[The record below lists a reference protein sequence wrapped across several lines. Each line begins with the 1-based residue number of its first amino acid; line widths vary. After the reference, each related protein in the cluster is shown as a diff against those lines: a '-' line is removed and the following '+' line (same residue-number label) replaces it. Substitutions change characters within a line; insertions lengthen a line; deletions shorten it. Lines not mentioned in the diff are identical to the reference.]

1 MSLLLVV
8 ITSSFLWRW
17 QSMWLAPVVRMS
29 SGCCALLDGC
39 DETAGPTTTKD
50 LAYDIA
56 DRAFSLA
63 ATVHFAV
70 AIVSM
75 IRTLKRCVF
84 GVNRGRCDWSSSC
97 VYAGRP
103 HANKRSL
110 FVQTEPSGRLMM
122 RSSVGSIVRL
132 IHGEFRCADPCRLG
146 LSQKYERTF
155 VVSVD
160 QS

>member
-1 MSLLLVV
+1 
-8 ITSSFLWRW
+8 
-17 QSMWLAPVVRMS
+17 MWLASVVRMS
-29 SGCCALLDGC
+29 SGCCALLNRC
-39 DETAGPTTTKD
+39 DETAGPTTTKEF
-50 LAYDIA
+50 AYDIA

-84 GVNRGRCDWSSSC
+84 GVNRSRCDWSSSC